1 MNNPFI
7 SVIIPVYNGE
17 KYIEKCI
24 SSLICQTITN
34 IEIIVVNDGSADR
47 TSSIA
52 HNMQSQDARIVVIDK
67 ENEGVS
73 IARNTALAI
82 AKGEWIAFSDADDY
96 YLPNGIALLLDVAKK
111 TGCKIILG
119 NSERVAKDGQRSQRY
134 PSFKDGTILHDYPKG
149 SHEMW
154 GDLFHTSLFDR
165 KEYAFEPGLAYM
177 EDRLLMAKLL
187 SKEGE
192 YATCA
197 EPVYVHVKNDDSVLE
212 SKNGLRMAKHCFWA
226 ASLMEEYAKI
236 THRFVTEIGKDAEQ
250 AKNRGF
256 MYFFKQKNAS
266 LCELKKVFDNYFSN
280 ANNFYSYVLHT
291 LYKMWI
297 GNMKRRLK

>member
-1 MNNPFI
+1 
-7 SVIIPVYNGE
+7 
-17 KYIEKCI
+17 
-24 SSLICQTITN
+24 
-34 IEIIVVNDGSADR
+34 
-47 TSSIA
+47 
-52 HNMQSQDARIVVIDK
+52 
-67 ENEGVS
+67 
-73 IARNTALAI
+73 
-82 AKGEWIAFSDADDY
+82 
-96 YLPNGIALLLDVAKK
+96 
-111 TGCKIILG
+111 
-119 NSERVAKDGQRSQRY
+119 
-134 PSFKDGTILHDYPKG
+134 
-149 SHEMW
+149 
-154 GDLFHTSLFDR
+154 
-165 KEYAFEPGLAYM
+165 
-177 EDRLLMAKLL
+177 MAKLL

-256 MYFFKQKNAS
+256 MYFFKHKKAS

-280 ANNFYSYVLHT
+280 ANNFYSYVIHT